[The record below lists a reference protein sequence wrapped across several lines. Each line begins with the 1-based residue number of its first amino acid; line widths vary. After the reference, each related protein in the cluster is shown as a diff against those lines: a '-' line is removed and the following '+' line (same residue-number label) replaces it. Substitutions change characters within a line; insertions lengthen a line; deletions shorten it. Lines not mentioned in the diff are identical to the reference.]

1 MTLKIGLTPWYMGI
15 DDGIGSICQQA
26 TLAEGWGFESIFF
39 PEHHFSPTGAIP
51 DPLMLL
57 ASVAAVTKTLRLGT
71 TSYLLPLRNPVLA
84 AEQVAVLDRL
94 SGGRVILGIGRGY
107 APGMFDVFDV
117 DPHEKRSIFA
127 KNLGIMQRAWRGE
140 PLSIGN
146 DGNEIRIS
154 PLPVQEPHPPI
165 YVAAFG
171 PLALK
176 QAGRLGFP
184 YLPSPMETKTRLHE
198 NYATHVS
205 ACEAAGIPVQEER
218 PIMRSVF
225 VSQNQREVTR
235 VHERLEREST
245 SLARRDPAKEKHVS
259 ASDWAIVGSPAHLKD
274 QVNEYIERFGMTQIV
289 ITRLRIGGVP
299 SESLGQ
305 SMKLAAETLLR

>member
-1 MTLKIGLTPWYMGI
+1 MNLKIGLTPWYMNV
-15 DDGIGSICQQA
+15 DDGVKSICQQA
-26 TLAEGWGFESIFF
+26 VLAEGWGYESIFF
-39 PEHHFSPTGAIP
+39 PEHHFSSTGAIP

-57 ASVAAVTKTLRLGT
+57 ASVAAVTETMRLGT

-84 AEQVAVLDRL
+84 AEQVAVLDRI

-107 APGMFDVFDV
+107 APGMFDVFDI
-117 DPHEKRSIFA
+117 DPHEKRNIFA
-127 KNLGIMQRAWRGE
+127 KNLDIMQRAWRGE
-140 PLSIGN
+140 PLSVGN

-154 PLPVQEPHPPI
+154 PLPVQDPHPPI

-184 YLPSPMETKTRLHE
+184 YLPSPMETKTRLQE
-198 NYATHVS
+198 NYMTHTS
-205 ACEAAGIPVQEER
+205 ACQAAGIPVQEER

-225 VSQNQREVTR
+225 VSQNQREVSR

-245 SLARRDPAKEKHVS
+245 NLARRDESKEKRVGV
-259 ASDWAIVGSPAHLKD
+259 SDWAIVGSPSFLRD
-274 QVNEYIERFGMTQIV
+274 QVDEYIERFGMTRIV

-299 SESLGQ
+299 PDSLSQ
-305 SMKLAAETLLR
+305 STELAAETLLS